1 MISTGK
7 KKSIYWRSLGHREID
22 TEVHL
27 SSDKT
32 KRQVPA
38 HTKQKTV
45 RTTLVIS
52 IFYAIEL
59 MKSALSRF

>member
-7 KKSIYWRSLGHREID
+7 KKNIYWRSLGHRVID

-38 HTKQKTV
+38 HTKKKK
-45 RTTLVIS
+45 L
-52 IFYAIEL
+52 YAQ
-59 MKSALSRF
+59 R